1 MHAYGSGSSLPAYGP
16 TVLRLA
22 LGAIFVA
29 HGAPTLFDVW
39 EGTAPGLVAIL
50 AAVVELAGGILLI
63 VGWLTVP
70 AALAI
75 TVVMLV
81 GAWKAPPSDSFFLT
95 WEFTVAILG
104 GLICLMLTG
113 PGAHSID
120 RNRAESEASR
130 AAGRARLRGKV

>member
-1 MHAYGSGSSLPAYGP
+1 
-16 TVLRLA
+16 LRLA
-22 LGAIFVA
+22 LGAIFIA
-29 HGAPTLFDVW
+29 RGAPTLFDVW
-39 EGTAPGLVAIL
+39 EGTGPGLVAIL
-50 AAVVELAGGILLI
+50 AAVAELAGGILLI

-81 GAWKAPPSDSFFLT
+81 AARKAPPSDSFFLN
-95 WEFTVAILG
+95 WEFNLAILG
-104 GLICLMLTG
+104 GLTCLMLTG